1 MKSLHRLLLVF
12 SFACFGAGLAAA
24 GPMTPEEMA
33 SLKARLK
40 VMKES
45 LNTHISSRNTSAGQ
59 TFMTASADPRAA
71 VELYLNCT
79 KMVDYDRTGR
89 PESDFR
95 AWEDSQKT
103 RITDP
108 KFVESLQQQLKY
120 LALSCQAAETE
131 ERAEIFAPLMAFVD
145 GLSYLKEMPTG
156 NLTQSVAGS
165 VFARAYY
172 LENLLGKS
180 KDWES
185 VPINISGIYSRTIL
199 PYLRKEKPDALMN
212 AWDKRIEQET
222 RLVMMLEEK
231 KQEALRGL
239 DRDEERRARNA
250 QSGQGG
256 ALKEHSKDEF
266 TARTLPQLQWGKLK
280 DMFLYVDQMNA
291 AKAMVTFVEANL
303 THELGETFYAEF
315 ESLIES
321 SQTSAS
327 EAAAAAAAPAPAP
340 GTSGN

>member
-1 MKSLHRLLLVF
+1 MKSLFPLLLVISF
-12 SFACFGAGLAAA
+12 SCFGTGPATA

-40 VMKES
+40 VMKET
-45 LNTHISSRNTSAGQ
+45 LNTHVSSRNTSAGQ

-95 AWEDSQKT
+95 AWEDSQKA
-103 RITDP
+103 RVTDP
-108 KFVESLQQQLKY
+108 QFVESLQQQLKY

-131 ERAEIFAPLMAFVD
+131 ERAEIFAPLMSFVD

-239 DRDEERRARNA
+239 DRDQERRARNA
-250 QSGQGG
+250 QSGQAGV
-256 ALKEHSKDEF
+256 LKEHSKDEF

-280 DMFLYVDQMNA
+280 DMFLYVDQMTA

>member
-1 MKSLHRLLLVF
+1 MKSRFLSLLALCLVF
-12 SFACFGAGLAAA
+12 FTNVSRAVD
-24 GPMTPEEMA
+24 PMTPEAME

-40 VMKES
+40 VMKET
-45 LNTHISSRNTSAGQ
+45 LNTHLSTRNSSAGQ

-79 KMVDYDRTGR
+79 KMVEYDRAGR

-95 AWEDSQKT
+95 AWEDSQKA
-103 RITDP
+103 RVTDP
-108 KFVESLQQQLKY
+108 KFIESLQQQLKY
-120 LALSCQAAETE
+120 LALSCQAAETA
-131 ERAEIFAPLMAFVD
+131 ERAEIFGPLMAFVD

-180 KDWES
+180 QDWES
-185 VPINISGIYSRTIL
+185 VPMNISGIYSRTIL

-231 KQEALRGL
+231 KQEELRGL
-239 DRDEERRARNA
+239 GREEERRARNA

-256 ALKEHSKDEF
+256 VLKDHSKDEF

-280 DMFLYVDQMNA
+280 DMFLHVDQMNA

-315 ESLIES
+315 ESLIETA
-321 SQTSAS
+321 QTSAS
-327 EAAAAAAAPAPAP
+327 AAAAAAAAPAPAP
-340 GTSGN
+340 GNSGN